1 MATLQ
6 IETIPFEDPGLRK
19 VHNVIQRSNRFLPL
33 LSLLA
38 FLMASCAPQA
48 AAPTPDMS
56 AALTQAIQTALAQL
70 QPTASPTPTDT
81 PIPPPTAVRTPPA
94 LPATFVARQLHP
106 LDTPHTYVQDACEY
120 IHNKWNSN
128 NAAPGTVVM
137 VVMLH
142 GVDRE
147 QASDV
152 NDISVQDFRRMMN
165 DLKEQ
170 GFEAI
175 NATQMADFMDHNA
188 RIPPRSVLLI
198 SDDRHQ
204 GAYFNDHFRP
214 FYEQWGWPVVNAW
227 ISFED
232 GPRAISLEDNIALE
246 AEGWVDHQSHGYIH
260 NINMSDASPDE
271 FIRTEFEKS
280 IADLQTNFNK
290 TPVAIIWPGG
300 GFGVKPVQIAR
311 EYGFRLGFTVNP
323 RGPVMYN
330 WVPLADQP
338 DANRPAFLPEGHVN
352 DPRLVL
358 PRYWPYQV
366 QSNLDTVRTIGKE
379 AAAFAEQH
387 KATELEYYDIMC
399 APTMGPIP

>member
-1 MATLQ
+1 MPKSIRL
-6 IETIPFEDPGLRK
+6 
-19 VHNVIQRSNRFLPL
+19 FLL
-33 LSLLA
+33 FSLLA
-38 FLMASCAPQA
+38 VILASCAPQPPA
-48 AAPTPDMS
+48 LTPDMS
-56 AALTQAIQTALAQL
+56 AALTQAVQTALAHL
-70 QPTASPTPTDT
+70 QTEPTASATPTET
-81 PIPPPTAVRTPPA
+81 PVPSPTIARTPPA
-94 LPATFVARQLHP
+94 LPTTFVTSQLNP
-106 LDTPHTYVQDACEY
+106 LDAPHTYIEDSCQY
-120 IHNKWNSN
+120 IRDKWNST

-147 QASDV
+147 KASDV
-152 NDISVQDFRRMMN
+152 NDISVQDFKKMMS

-188 RIPPRSVLLI
+188 KIPPRSVLLI

-232 GPRAISLEDNIALE
+232 GPRALSLADNIALE

-260 NINMSDASPDE
+260 NINMGASSTDE
-271 FIRTEFEKS
+271 FIKTEFEKS

-300 GFGVKPVQIAR
+300 GFGARPVQIAR
-311 EYGFRLGFTVNP
+311 QYGYRLGFTINP

-338 DANRPAFLPEGHVN
+338 DPARPAFMPEGYVN
-352 DPRLVL
+352 DPRMVL

-366 QSNLDTVRTIGKE
+366 QANLDLVRNIGKE
-379 AAAFAEQH
+379 AAAYAEQN
-387 KATELEYYDIMC
+387 KAIELEYYDILC

>member
-1 MATLQ
+1 
-6 IETIPFEDPGLRK
+6 
-19 VHNVIQRSNRFLPL
+19 
-33 LSLLA
+33 
-38 FLMASCAPQA
+38 
-48 AAPTPDMS
+48 MS

-70 QPTASPTPTDT
+70 QPTASPVPTDT
-81 PIPPPTAVRTPPA
+81 PVPPPTAVRTPPA
-94 LPATFVARQLHP
+94 LPATFVASQLNP

-399 APTMGPIP
+399 APTMGAIP